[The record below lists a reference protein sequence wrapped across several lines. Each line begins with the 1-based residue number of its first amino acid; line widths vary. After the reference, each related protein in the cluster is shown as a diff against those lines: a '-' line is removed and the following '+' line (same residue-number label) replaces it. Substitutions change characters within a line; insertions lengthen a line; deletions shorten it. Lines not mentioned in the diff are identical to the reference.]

1 MFRLHNYEILMIYG
15 FKMIFVL
22 VKLSRFVTPK
32 EQEIL
37 IRDMDLKLRNYSKK
51 VNVKEDPWGTRYR
64 ILISISENIALTKG
78 LINTI
83 LSNPGVNNLIVFQH
97 DLFDTRSD
105 TLSQLMKTILK
116 YIRSKTHSN
125 TINVNFHALGRV
137 PFHKKAIL
145 DRLKK
150 KDIINDP
157 KADFKLY
164 IEVRQV
170 QGKHL
175 DDKGVQLRIGEKII
189 RQTKQ
194 PSSHIQTPKLVLFS
208 PYTIQEVADFFR
220 LALTFNTQGIITDEN
235 SKAEE
240 IIQDVEKTYFKG
252 IDKINFEIESS
263 LDSLI
268 DKKSECKF
276 YGFSLWGKSPI
287 AELKAEIKRNTNSHE
302 GILFLFGNEETGL
315 PLWIREKINIFHI
328 GKKASEPL
336 RASQAAAYV
345 FGMMR
350 I

>member
-1 MFRLHNYEILMIYG
+1 M
-15 FKMIFVL
+15 MIFVL

-37 IRDMDLKLRNYSKK
+37 IRDLDLKLRNYSKK
-51 VNVKEDPWGTRYR
+51 VKVKEDPWGTRQR
-64 ILISISENIALTKG
+64 ILISISTNTTLTKG

-83 LSNPGVNNLIVFQH
+83 LSNPGVNNLIVFQQ
-97 DLFDTRSD
+97 DLFETRPA
-105 TLSQLMKTILK
+105 TLSQLMKTALE
-116 YIRSKTHSN
+116 YIRSKTNSN
-125 TINVNFHALGRV
+125 TININFHALGRV

-145 DRLKK
+145 DRLRKK
-150 KDIINDP
+150 EIINDP

-164 IEVRQV
+164 IEVRQL

-175 DDKGVQLRIGEKII
+175 DEKGVQLRIGEKII
-189 RQTKQ
+189 RQAKQ
-194 PSSHIQTPKLVLFS
+194 PSSHIQTPILVLFS
-208 PYTIQEVADFFR
+208 PHTIQEVADFFR
-220 LALTFNTQGIITDEN
+220 LALTFNTQVIITDEN

-263 LDSLI
+263 LDSLM
-268 DKKSECKF
+268 DKKSDCTF
-276 YGFSLWGKSPI
+276 YGFSLWGKSPST
-287 AELKAEIKRNTNSHE
+287 ELNAEIKRNIHSHE
-302 GILFLFGNEETGL
+302 DILFLFGNEETGL
-315 PLWIREKINIFHI
+315 PLWVRDKISIFHI

-336 RASQAAAYV
+336 RASQAAAYA